1 MNNASVHLPVQK
13 NPRPPKYWIVISA
26 IVVLLVLLL
35 VFAPLLVLLLS
46 LAVLVV
52 GLLALV
58 IGRIRWARI
67 PNRRFAGGVA
77 GGSFALMLVSLV
89 VFGLSLPTETTEN
102 PPVAG
107 IVAPAVAEE
116 ATLASFV
123 GQACEADHLV
133 MTQGNESNYCNKDTT
148 GAFVWVD
155 QANHDQATAQAKEQA
170 DKKAAQDKAAAEAKA
185 KAKAKKEA
193 EQKAAAKKAGEEKS
207 AAEAKAKA
215 NKEAE
220 RKAAAAEADAKRAAV
235 NAEAEREAERQAEAE
250 SMVEDSAGSSAYY
263 ENCSAVRAAGAA
275 PIYSGDPGYS
285 RKLDRDGDGV
295 GCEN

>member
-1 MNNASVHLPVQK
+1 MNNASVHRPVQR
-13 NPRPPKYWIVISA
+13 NPRAPRFWIVVAA

-77 GGSFALMLVSLV
+77 GGSFALLLVSLV
-89 VFGLSLPTETTEN
+89 VFGLSLPTETIEN

-107 IVAPAVAEE
+107 IVAPAAAAEE

-133 MTQGNESNYCNKDTT
+133 MTQGNESNYCNEDAT
-148 GAFVWVD
+148 GAFVWMD
-155 QANHDQATAQAKEQA
+155 QTNHDQATAQAKEMA
-170 DKKAAQDKAAAEAKA
+170 DKKAAAKIAAEEKSAA
-185 KAKAKKEA
+185 EAKAKKEA
-193 EQKAAAKKAGEEKS
+193 EQKAAAKKAAEEKS

-215 NKEAE
+215 KKEAE
-220 RKAAAAEADAKRAAV
+220 RKAAAAEAEAKRAA
-235 NAEAEREAERQAEAE
+235 AAAEAERQAEAE

>member
-13 NPRPPKYWIVISA
+13 SPRPPKFWIVVA
-26 IVVLLVLLL
+26 ALVVLLVLLL

-58 IGRIRWARI
+58 TGRIRWARI

-77 GGSFALMLVSLV
+77 GGSFGLLLVSFV

-107 IVAPAVAEE
+107 IVAPAAAEQ

-170 DKKAAQDKAAAEAKA
+170 DKKAAQEKAAQEKAAAEAKA
-185 KAKAKKEA
+185 KKEA
-193 EQKAAAKKAGEEKS
+193 QQKAAAKKAAEEKS

-215 NKEAE
+215 KKEAE
-220 RKAAAAEADAKRAAV
+220 RKAAAEADAERAAAA
-235 NAEAEREAERQAEAE
+235 AEAEREAERLAEAE

-285 RKLDRDGDGV
+285 SKLDRDGDGV

>member
-1 MNNASVHLPVQK
+1 MNNASVHLPVQR
-13 NPRPPKYWIVISA
+13 NPRAPRFWIVVAA
-26 IVVLLVLLL
+26 IVVLLVLLLL

-46 LAVLVV
+46 LAVLIV

-77 GGSFALMLVSLV
+77 GGSFALLLVSLV
-89 VFGLSLPTETTEN
+89 VFGLSLPTETPEN

-107 IVAPAVAEE
+107 IVAPAAAEE
-116 ATLASFV
+116 ASLASFV

-133 MTQGNESNYCNKDTT
+133 MTQGTKSNYCNKDAT

-170 DKKAAQDKAAAEAKA
+170 DKKAAQEKAAQDKAAAEAKA
-185 KAKAKKEA
+185 KKVA
-193 EQKAAAKKAGEEKS
+193 EEKS

-215 NKEAE
+215 KKEAE
-220 RKAAAAEADAKRAAV
+220 RKAAAAEADAERAAAA
-235 NAEAEREAERQAEAE
+235 AEAEREAERQAERQAEAE
-250 SMVEDSAGSSAYY
+250 SMVEDSSGSSAYY